1 MKNIFENGISQNIT
15 DVLKNRDHRVV
26 VQQALLTNAPTKVV
40 LAAKLNIPGP
50 VKNNAFIKCF
60 FENQLKHFEK
70 QMLIGHLTF
79 VKKEEWLD
87 ALTGPERFYLVDGD
101 FKKLKQC
108 AVSFEDSTPS
118 RRLFDLDVLIND
130 ADNIRSISRTEL
142 GENPRKCLICNLP
155 AKECGRS
162 RRHQVS
168 DLQIKVNQ
176 LILNAN
182 HQERLMEISN
192 QLADIG
198 VEALISEASA
208 WPKPGLVDPI
218 EHGAHP
224 DMDYFLFVKSSISMR
239 PYLKE
244 CALAGLNFDD
254 HFPLSELF
262 NEIREFGKF
271 AEREMLKATAG
282 INTHKGAIFSL
293 GIVTAAVGFNLQH
306 HQLNNENLQ
315 HTIRE
320 MLVNL
325 INEDLKNKR
334 NDGQSQTAGI
344 QQYQKYGL
352 GGVRSEAAAG
362 YPVVFDHGLPAFNT
376 YQDLNFND
384 RLVMTL
390 MVIARYT
397 TDSTLIKRASSPEII
412 TWKNQQLDE
421 FFAEGGISEKKGREF
436 ILKLQATFSENKLS
450 LGGCADLL
458 IITVFIAKVKGRFQK
473 WNLQLMTEFN

>member
-1 MKNIFENGISQNIT
+1 MKNIFENGVPQDIINI
-15 DVLKNRDHRVV
+15 LKNRDRRVKI
-26 VQQALLTNAPTKVV
+26 QRELLTNSPTKTV
-40 LAAKLNIPGP
+40 LTAKLNIPGP
-50 VKNNAFIKCF
+50 LKNNEDIKYF
-60 FENQLKHFEK
+60 FEK
-70 QMLIGHLTF
+70 QLKYFEEQMLINQFTF

-87 ALTGPERFYLVDGD
+87 GLTGPERFYLITGD
-101 FKKLKQC
+101 FERVKHC
-108 AVSFEDSTPS
+108 AILFEDSTQS
-118 RRLFDLDVLIND
+118 RRLFDLDVLVSD
-130 ADNIRSISRTEL
+130 TGNIRSISRTEL
-142 GENPRKCLICNLP
+142 SRNPRKCLICNLP

-162 RRHQVS
+162 RRHQIS
-168 DLQIKVNQ
+168 DLQIKVNK
-176 LILNAN
+176 LILDAN
-182 HQERLMEISN
+182 HQEYLSEISN
-192 QLADIG
+192 QLADLGI
-198 VEALISEASA
+198 EALINEVSA
-208 WPKPGLVDPI
+208 WPKPGLVDPV

-239 PYLKE
+239 PYLKK
-244 CALAGLNFDD
+244 CALAGLNFDN
-254 HFPLSELF
+254 HFPLFELF
-262 NEIREFGKF
+262 NEIREFGKV
-271 AEREMLKATAG
+271 AESEMLKVTAG

-293 GIVTAAVGFNLQH
+293 GIVTAAVGFNLQY

-315 HTIRE
+315 HTIKK

-325 INEDLKNKR
+325 INEDLKNKK

-344 QQYQKYGL
+344 QQYQEYGL

-362 YPVVFDHGLPAFNT
+362 YPVVFDYGLPAFNS
-376 YQDLNFND
+376 YQDLNLND

-412 TWKNQQLDE
+412 VWKNRQLDD
-421 FFAEGGISEKKGREF
+421 FFVKGGISEKKGRDF

-473 WNLQLMTEFN
+473 WNLQLTTEFN

>member
-1 MKNIFENGISQNIT
+1 MKNIFKNGISQNIT
-15 DVLKNRDHRVV
+15 DVLRNRDHRVA
-26 VQQALLTNAPTKVV
+26 VQQALLINSPTKVV

-50 VKNNAFIKCF
+50 VKNNVTIKDF

-70 QMLIGHLTF
+70 QMLISRFIF
-79 VKKEEWLD
+79 VKKEEWLE

-101 FKKLKQC
+101 SEKLKRC
-108 AVSFEDSTPS
+108 AISFEDSTQS
-118 RRLFDLDVLIND
+118 RRLFDLDVLVND
-130 ADNIRSISRTEL
+130 AGNIRSISRIEL
-142 GENPRKCLICNLP
+142 DEKPRKCLICNLP

-162 RRHQVS
+162 RKHQVS

-182 HQERLMEISN
+182 YQEDLSEISN
-192 QLADIG
+192 QLADLG
-198 VEALISEASA
+198 VEALINEASA

-224 DMDYFLFVKSSISMR
+224 DMDYFLFIKSSISMR
-239 PYLKE
+239 SYLKK

-262 NEIREFGKF
+262 NEIREFGKV
-271 AEREMLKATAG
+271 AESEMLKATAG
-282 INTHKGAIFSL
+282 VNTHKGAIFSL
-293 GIVTAAVGFNLQH
+293 GIVMAAIGVNLRQQ
-306 HQLNNENLQ
+306 QLTDSKLR
-315 HTIRE
+315 HTIKK
-320 MLVNL
+320 MLANL
-325 INEDLKNKR
+325 IDEDLKNGKK
-334 NDGQSQTAGI
+334 DGQFQTAGI
-344 QQYQKYGL
+344 QQYQEYGL

-362 YPVVFDHGLPAFNT
+362 YPVVFDYGLPAFNS

-397 TDSTLIKRASSPEII
+397 TDSTLIKRANSLEII

-421 FFAEGGISEKKGREF
+421 FFAMGGISAKRGRDF
-436 ILKLQATFSENKLS
+436 ILKLQAIFSENKLS

-458 IITVFIAKVKGRFQK
+458 VITVFIAKVKGRFQK
-473 WNLQLMTEFN
+473 WNLQLTTEFN